1 MASFD
6 DAYSTLSSSTG
17 QLNKITR
24 SQERLLDVRKTE
36 LQPITKQPEA
46 ENFLGKFRI
55 FVSYQN
61 FYLNNFFFKII
72 KYESFAVAPS
82 LVQFVFFKR
91 IYQMELPKRANLR

>member
-46 ENFLGKFRI
+46 ENFLGELWITFYSIRLVNI
-55 FVSYQN
+55 FPD
-61 FYLNNFFFKII
+61 LN
-72 KYESFAVAPS
+72 
-82 LVQFVFFKR
+82 
-91 IYQMELPKRANLR
+91 

>member
-6 DAYSTLSSSTG
+6 DAYCTLSSSTG

-46 ENFLGKFRI
+46 ENFLGKSHQHS
-55 FVSYQN
+55 VE
-61 FYLNNFFFKII
+61 FYLVK
-72 KYESFAVAPS
+72 
-82 LVQFVFFKR
+82 Q
-91 IYQMELPKRANLR
+91 

>member
-36 LQPITKQPEA
+36 LQPITKQPEP
-46 ENFLGKFRI
+46 ENFLGK
-55 FVSYQN
+55 
-61 FYLNNFFFKII
+61 
-72 KYESFAVAPS
+72 
-82 LVQFVFFKR
+82 
-91 IYQMELPKRANLR
+91 